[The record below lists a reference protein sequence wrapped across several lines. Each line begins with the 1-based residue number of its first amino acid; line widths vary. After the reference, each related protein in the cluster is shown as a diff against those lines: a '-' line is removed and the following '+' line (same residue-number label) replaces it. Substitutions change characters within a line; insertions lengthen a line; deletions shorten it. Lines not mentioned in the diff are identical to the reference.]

1 MSSLYPSRREIK
13 SKALSPARSSRHD
26 LWILTWKKQGSD
38 ERLGGI
44 ERISKSHGFCQ
55 FCYLLVRKKR
65 REFSGMI
72 HWLTRSIIII
82 TTPSNP
88 SSHPTTFS
96 TSKVIA
102 LGKTTHIFTG
112 FWRFQPST
120 TGDCQHM
127 KKPWEIWSIKSCWGQ
142 KCCQMPQ
149 EQPAAC
155 HCKVKKK
162 RYSVDVAK
170 ALNWRQEKGWSLGFE
185 TCGLGGED
193 LLNLCYLTGKFQE
206 PCRSNW
212 MRLCSPTEVS
222 LTDWRNMRAW
232 KLHCYHHRHL
242 IAWQE
247 NTFKPDEPKDRIER
261 WSK

>member
-162 RYSVDVAK
+162 TLQCRCSKSLELK
-170 ALNWRQEKGWSLGFE
+170 ARK
-185 TCGLGGED
+185 
-193 LLNLCYLTGKFQE
+193 
-206 PCRSNW
+206 
-212 MRLCSPTEVS
+212 RLKSRF
-222 LTDWRNMRAW
+222 RNMRSGWRRPAEP
-232 KLHCYHHRHL
+232 LLSHRQVSR
-242 IAWQE
+242 AVS
-247 NTFKPDEPKDRIER
+247 IELDAPVQPN
-261 WSK
+261 